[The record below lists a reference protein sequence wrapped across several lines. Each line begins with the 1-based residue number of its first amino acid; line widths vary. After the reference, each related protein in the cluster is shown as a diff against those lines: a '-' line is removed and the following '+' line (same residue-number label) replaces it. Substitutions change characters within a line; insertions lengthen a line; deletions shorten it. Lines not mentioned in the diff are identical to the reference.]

1 MTEICGWRAFH
12 TAPTP
17 AVMEVDLCDAPR
29 TAGGILSWGD
39 SQASAGSANLYVEG
53 GGSVVIPPWKISKSW
68 SSEMLLSIFFF
79 LEIAGRGG
87 GLKLPQPPWLR
98 RPCTFQGIQM
108 YTENNLWL
116 AHAAFLSFIVSQASL
131 WVPPW
136 RVRNNTVHIY
146 VSTFLCEFA

>member
-1 MTEICGWRAFH
+1 M
-12 TAPTP
+12 
-17 AVMEVDLCDAPR
+17 
-29 TAGGILSWGD
+29 SWGD

-53 GGSVVIPPWKISKSW
+53 GVCGYTTLENFEILKLGNATFNI
-68 SSEMLLSIFFF
+68 FF

-131 WVPPW
+131 
-136 RVRNNTVHIY
+136 
-146 VSTFLCEFA
+146 